1 VEKEFKLAIAQGIDT
16 KPIFSGQGA
25 QNKLTKKQVKDINR
39 IAVLKTS
46 SLML

>member
-1 VEKEFKLAIAQGIDT
+1 VEKEFKLAIAQGMAT
-16 KPIFSGQGA
+16 KPNFNSQGA
-25 QNKLTKKQVKDINR
+25 QNKLTKEQVKDINR